1 MSGPILQQD
10 GRYQEEDAVDEGLQ
24 LSLINGRQE
33 TKIFGKM
40 KTTLETEIFLS
51 LIVFDSIKK
60 VFLYIF

>member
-33 TKIFGKM
+33 TEIFGIM
-40 KTTLETEIFLS
+40 KTTLETAIFLS